1 MRSKFKWIFTLLLAL
16 SMQFSFAQEK
26 TVTGVVSDNTGPI
39 PGANVVVKGTTRTTQ
54 TDFDGKYSIKA
65 KVGEVLVIS
74 FVGMS
79 DKVVTVGTANNYS
92 VILKDGV
99 LLEEVVI
106 LGYDKTAAKPLS
118 TAAVVTVTSE
128 SLKNR
133 PNVTVLQSLQ
143 GQAAGLNVFASS
155 GSPGS
160 AKFDLLIRGRGSANS
175 STDPLYV
182 VDGVPTNAVVFRN
195 INPEDIDQISVLKDA
210 SATTIYGSRAANGV
224 IVIKTKGGSYESP
237 LKVSYSSTYGVSE
250 LPKDDYNLMNSTQL
264 LKLQRDRSVSAGA
277 GGNTLLNLA
286 IGRVEGSPN
295 FNAPLTDSE
304 ISSAPNQNWMDVFF
318 TTSTTQNHNLSLTS
332 GGKNLN
338 NFTSFSYTEQEGIVR
353 NTDFQ
358 RFTFRSNINGK
369 SANEKFKYN
378 TNLTIAFSKRNQLN
392 QETNGNINNNVV
404 QNPLLGGLTAV
415 PYYGQ
420 DFYPGSGQGLYDLIG
435 TDFDGGNTTLVLQD
449 LLQGGNQPN
458 LFQEMKILG
467 NLGASYQLTKNLSV
481 NTRLGV
487 DYNVSD
493 RIFARA
499 PWSYLAIAVREINGD
514 PFGGFESRTNDR
526 DFGFN
531 SVTNLK
537 FNKVYGKHTFDAGL
551 YLEYIKAYRQVGLHT
566 QNGLDLATYA
576 FGAGTGWT
584 NAGANFPNL
593 RPTNSAA
600 KNVAGT
606 LSQFASFTYDYDSK
620 FGVDAVVRRD
630 ASYRFTDDNQWGTFW
645 SLAGRW
651 NIDKMS
657 FMKNSIFNLL
667 KLRVSTG
674 VQGNQNLGIP
684 PFGTNPIYLFPNLIR
699 ELVGTGNGY
708 GNNGS
713 LVLTQRPNNE
723 LKWEEQRMTNIGID
737 FGINKNRLSGSIEL
751 YDRFSDDL
759 LFTIPASGPF
769 GAPSIG
775 GNNGQLSNKGV
786 EVSLNY
792 KVVNNDNLMIAL
804 FANASYN
811 KNEYKSIPNDV
822 FGDITVERAGTQV
835 GEWFYVPYAGVNP
848 ANGNLLFYDINNN
861 LTENPTPDDRRESGL
876 SDVPIYQGG
885 FGFNI
890 DYKGF
895 FLDTQFAWV
904 KDVLRYDT
912 ALSWLNTTAYLTDNN
927 MTADILNA
935 WTPTNTN
942 SNIPSLDAT
951 NFDLGLDVSNTF
963 LRDAS
968 YVRLRNASFGYSFNK
983 KQLEK
988 TFITGLKLFVQAENL
1003 YTWTSWRGLDADSG
1017 EATNLGRFP
1026 APRTISF
1033 GLNLDF

>member
-79 DKVVTVGTANNYS
+79 DKVITVGTANNYS

-369 SANEKFKYN
+369 SANEKFK
-378 TNLTIAFSKRNQLN
+378 
-392 QETNGNINNNVV
+392 
-404 QNPLLGGLTAV
+404 
-415 PYYGQ
+415 
-420 DFYPGSGQGLYDLIG
+420 
-435 TDFDGGNTTLVLQD
+435 
-449 LLQGGNQPN
+449 
-458 LFQEMKILG
+458 
-467 NLGASYQLTKNLSV
+467 
-481 NTRLGV
+481 
-487 DYNVSD
+487 
-493 RIFARA
+493 
-499 PWSYLAIAVREINGD
+499 
-514 PFGGFESRTNDR
+514 
-526 DFGFN
+526 
-531 SVTNLK
+531 
-537 FNKVYGKHTFDAGL
+537 
-551 YLEYIKAYRQVGLHT
+551 
-566 QNGLDLATYA
+566 
-576 FGAGTGWT
+576 
-584 NAGANFPNL
+584 
-593 RPTNSAA
+593 
-600 KNVAGT
+600 
-606 LSQFASFTYDYDSK
+606 
-620 FGVDAVVRRD
+620 
-630 ASYRFTDDNQWGTFW
+630 
-645 SLAGRW
+645 
-651 NIDKMS
+651 
-657 FMKNSIFNLL
+657 
-667 KLRVSTG
+667 
-674 VQGNQNLGIP
+674 
-684 PFGTNPIYLFPNLIR
+684 
-699 ELVGTGNGY
+699 
-708 GNNGS
+708 
-713 LVLTQRPNNE
+713 
-723 LKWEEQRMTNIGID
+723 
-737 FGINKNRLSGSIEL
+737 
-751 YDRFSDDL
+751 
-759 LFTIPASGPF
+759 
-769 GAPSIG
+769 
-775 GNNGQLSNKGV
+775 
-786 EVSLNY
+786 
-792 KVVNNDNLMIAL
+792 
-804 FANASYN
+804 
-811 KNEYKSIPNDV
+811 
-822 FGDITVERAGTQV
+822 
-835 GEWFYVPYAGVNP
+835 
-848 ANGNLLFYDINNN
+848 
-861 LTENPTPDDRRESGL
+861 
-876 SDVPIYQGG
+876 
-885 FGFNI
+885 
-890 DYKGF
+890 
-895 FLDTQFAWV
+895 
-904 KDVLRYDT
+904 
-912 ALSWLNTTAYLTDNN
+912 
-927 MTADILNA
+927 
-935 WTPTNTN
+935 
-942 SNIPSLDAT
+942 
-951 NFDLGLDVSNTF
+951 
-963 LRDAS
+963 
-968 YVRLRNASFGYSFNK
+968 
-983 KQLEK
+983 
-988 TFITGLKLFVQAENL
+988 
-1003 YTWTSWRGLDADSG
+1003 
-1017 EATNLGRFP
+1017 
-1026 APRTISF
+1026 
-1033 GLNLDF
+1033 